1 MSSGSSRTPRPW
13 LSSHLTPSWDITQSI
28 LPLPRFTLPP
38 LRLPS
43 STGNFEVL
51 VMPSSPV
58 REIID
63 LTSDPISPV
72 EIIRP
77 SSSQTFRALHA
88 TVPQSQSQRS
98 NRDVILLDDQ
108 QNEGREEGNVER
120 SGSPD
125 IQLIYARPRPWPQ
138 HAHALNQQFP
148 IEAWRDIPYQAVR
161 PDRYEAS
168 PPYVIPRGRY
178 GQRELLH
185 DDGTI
190 FTNADPQID
199 LPRDLDFIRQG
210 FPMGDGP
217 PAQPYPPTY
226 QAPPP
231 PRPGYTRAPNEDIV
245 AICANCDDE
254 LGVGEDDLKKQVW
267 ASRKC
272 GHVSIRTCVV
282 QHVRLIANR
291 FIVANVQR
299 TDRKGRRPYGKV
311 SPNHFQSAR
320 LRAVKPRLPTQ
331 RVSSRSFYDPTL

>member
-1 MSSGSSRTPRPW
+1 MSSGSSRIPRPW
-13 LSSHLTPSWDITQSI
+13 LSSQLTPSWDITQSI

-43 STGNFEVL
+43 HAAHFDVS
-51 VMPSSPV
+51 VMPSPPV

-72 EIIRP
+72 EIISP
-77 SSSQTFRALHA
+77 PSSQTFRALHA
-88 TVPQSQSQRS
+88 NVHQSESQGS
-98 NRDVILLDDQ
+98 NRDVILVDDQ
-108 QNEGREEGNVER
+108 PDEGRDEDDGER

-138 HAHALNQQFP
+138 HPHALNQQLP
-148 IEAWRDIPYQAVR
+148 IEAWRDFPHHAVR
-161 PDRYEAS
+161 PVRYEAS
-168 PPYVIPRGRY
+168 PPYVLPRGRY

-185 DDGTI
+185 DDGTM
-190 FTNADPQID
+190 FTNADPQIN
-199 LPRDLDFIRQG
+199 LPGDLDFIRQG

-217 PAQPYPPTY
+217 PAQLYPPTY

-231 PRPGYTRAPNEDIV
+231 PRPGYTRAPNEEIV

-282 QHVRLIANR
+282 QHVRLTANR
-291 FIVANVQR
+291 FIVANVQG
-299 TDRKGRRPYGKV
+299 TDRKGRRP
-311 SPNHFQSAR
+311 
-320 LRAVKPRLPTQ
+320 
-331 RVSSRSFYDPTL
+331 

>member
-1 MSSGSSRTPRPW
+1 MSSGSSRTQRPW
-13 LSSHLTPSWDITQSI
+13 FPSNLTSSWDITQSI

-43 STGNFEVL
+43 SNANFEVL

-63 LTSDPISPV
+63 LTSDTISPV
-72 EIIRP
+72 EISP
-77 SSSQTFRALHA
+77 PSSQTFRALHA
-88 TVPQSQSQRS
+88 NGHQSESQGS

-108 QNEGREEGNVER
+108 QDEGRDEGNGER

-138 HAHALNQQFP
+138 TGHAFNPQFP
-148 IEAWRDIPYQAVR
+148 IEAWRDLPHQAVR
-161 PDRYEAS
+161 RVRS
-168 PPYVIPRGRY
+168 PPYIPPRGRY
-178 GQRELLH
+178 GQREMLH
-185 DDGTI
+185 DDGTM
-190 FTNADPQID
+190 FTDADPQID
-199 LPRDLDFIRQG
+199 LPGDLDFIRQG

-217 PAQPYPPTY
+217 PAQSYPPTY

-231 PRPGYTRAPNEDIV
+231 PRLGYSRAPNEDIV

-272 GHVSIRTCVV
+272 GHVSLRTFGV

-291 FIVANVQR
+291 FTVANVQR

-320 LRAVKPRLPTQ
+320 LRAVKPKLPTQ
-331 RVSSRSFYDPTL
+331 RVSSRSSYDNRL